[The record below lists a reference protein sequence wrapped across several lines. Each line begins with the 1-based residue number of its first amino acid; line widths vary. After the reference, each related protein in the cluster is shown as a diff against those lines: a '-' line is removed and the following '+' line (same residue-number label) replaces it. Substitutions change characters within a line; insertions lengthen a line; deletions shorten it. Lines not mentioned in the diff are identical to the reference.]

1 MIEHSKNFR
10 GNLPDKT
17 KSRKM
22 KFDEDRSVRP
32 DGLSVRRMR
41 HDRGWSSREMV
52 NAVAAACERATGLR
66 ETITPNVLKA
76 IEEHNETISYA
87 TLCLIADG
95 FGCDPVDI
103 LPAPGS
109 EDEESVAN

>member
-1 MIEHSKNFR
+1 M
-10 GNLPDKT
+10 D
-17 KSRKM
+17 
-22 KFDEDRSVRP
+22 FDENRAVRP

-52 NAVAAACERATGLR
+52 NAVADACERATGLR

-76 IEEHNETISYA
+76 IEEHNEAISYA

-95 FGCDPVDI
+95 FGCDPMDI
-103 LPAPGS
+103 MPSALP
-109 EDEESVAN
+109 EDEESAAH